1 MGKRE
6 KRIGKKLISVWKWQL
21 EKAEYCSDCILLQKQ
36 TGIREDCSLCEYC
49 PPTLLSENQV
59 FWIFFAQVARYW
71 ARDMMGARIHLD
83 WNVIRSIAEMSKY
96 EFEPGDILKLQK
108 YESLVKEH
116 DQKKKV
122 G

>member
-1 MGKRE
+1 
-6 KRIGKKLISVWKWQL
+6 
-21 EKAEYCSDCILLQKQ
+21 
-36 TGIREDCSLCEYC
+36 
-49 PPTLLSENQV
+49 
-59 FWIFFAQVARYW
+59 
-71 ARDMMGARIHLD
+71 MMGARIHLD

-122 G
+122 GWFHGKERRKYYSLNERLGKWRI